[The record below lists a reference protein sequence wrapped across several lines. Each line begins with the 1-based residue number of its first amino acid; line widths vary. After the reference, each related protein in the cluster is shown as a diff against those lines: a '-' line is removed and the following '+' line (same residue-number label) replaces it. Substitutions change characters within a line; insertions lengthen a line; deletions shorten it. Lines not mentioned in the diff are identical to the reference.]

1 MDVKG
6 DYRQTDEERRMT
18 SVCLA
23 PRLNKSGTARRLF
36 DCEGAGRGQS
46 IVEFALTL
54 PVIVI
59 FFVAVVVF
67 AFMLYAHVTM
77 SHAAREGTRY
87 IVGAPQ
93 ATNAE
98 VEAYVKAKLGIL
110 NPSRAVISIAPP
122 PADRDPGENVTVQIR
137 YPFQVVD
144 IYVPYIITEG
154 GFRMFPPVWVTAV
167 STMYLD

>member
-1 MDVKG
+1 MAARQPGERGG
-6 DYRQTDEERRMT
+6 D
-18 SVCLA
+18 
-23 PRLNKSGTARRLF
+23 
-36 DCEGAGRGQS
+36 GRGQS
-46 IVEFALTL
+46 LVEFALTL
-54 PVIVI
+54 PII
-59 FFVAVVVF
+59 IILFVAVVVF

-87 IVGAPQ
+87 IVGSPQ

-122 PADRDPGENVTVQIR
+122 PADRDPGENVTVQIS
-137 YPFQVVD
+137 YPFQLVD
-144 IYVPYIITEG
+144 IYVPYIITAG
-154 GFRMFPPVWVTAV
+154 GFRMFPPIWVTAV

>member
-1 MDVKG
+1 MTGNLRVALQHNRNMAARQPGERKG
-6 DYRQTDEERRMT
+6 D
-18 SVCLA
+18 
-23 PRLNKSGTARRLF
+23 
-36 DCEGAGRGQS
+36 GRGQS
-46 IVEFALTL
+46 LVEFALTL
-54 PVIVI
+54 PII
-59 FFVAVVVF
+59 IILFVVVVVF

-87 IVGAPQ
+87 IVGSPQ

-122 PADRDPGENVTVQIR
+122 PADRDPGENVTVQIS
-137 YPFQVVD
+137 YPFQLVN